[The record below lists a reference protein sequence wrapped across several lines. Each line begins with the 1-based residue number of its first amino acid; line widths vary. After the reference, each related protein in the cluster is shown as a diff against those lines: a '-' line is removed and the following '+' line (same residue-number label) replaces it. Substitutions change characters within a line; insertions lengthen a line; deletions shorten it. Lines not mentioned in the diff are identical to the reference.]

1 MKQYKAYV
9 QEALFGI
16 FVASVLTVVLFI
28 PSLSSDIFLEL
39 IISVVGITV
48 FSFTRALKAYL
59 QSSNRAEKIGSLI
72 ILEIAILPICLI
84 VMVPASLVLGVLLNF

>member
-28 PSLSSDIFLEL
+28 LSISSDIFLEL

-48 FSFTRALKAYL
+48 FSFTQAIKAYL
-59 QSSNRAEKIGSLI
+59 QTSNPGAERRA
-72 ILEIAILPICLI
+72 
-84 VMVPASLVLGVLLNF
+84 